1 MKTVKYYYSLI
12 SHVYITIVNCKI
24 YTAKMLVL
32 SCLLSQMI
40 NQEAFSRGVIN
51 IVMKRTLT
59 TDVRILMQFI
69 KGQVVQVKVE
79 NRSKTTA

>member
-1 MKTVKYYYSLI
+1 M
-12 SHVYITIVNCKI
+12 YITIVNCKI

-32 SCLLSQMI
+32 SCLLSQML
-40 NQEAFSRGVIN
+40 NQVEFSKN

-59 TDVRILMQFI
+59 TDVQIQMQFI
-69 KGQVVQVKVE
+69 KGQVVQAKVE